1 MSTYKDLLNERIAL
15 NQRIEEV
22 RQNEIKVA
30 VQSARELVAE
40 FELTEQDVF
49 GGTRRTN
56 KKSGKPVE
64 AKYCDP
70 VTGKTWTGRG
80 KAPLWSADKNR
91 DDFLIP
97 AA

>member
-1 MSTYKDLLNERIAL
+1 MSTYKDLLNERIVL
-15 NQRIEEV
+15 NQRIEEA

-30 VQSARELVAE
+30 VQSARDLVTE

-56 KKSGKPVE
+56 KKSGKPVA
-64 AKYCDP
+64 AKYYDP
-70 VTGKTWTGRG
+70 ATGKKWTGRG
-80 KAPLWSADKNR
+80 KAPLWIADKNR